1 MCNSQRSPLLGGR
14 GRFSD
19 SSKKKKKKNPEML
32 HLSDKLIDQA
42 R

>member
-1 MCNSQRSPLLGGR
+1 MSNSQRSPLLGGR

-19 SSKKKKKKNPEML
+19 SSKKKNPEML
-32 HLSDKLIDQA
+32 HLSDKLIDKA

>member
-1 MCNSQRSPLLGGR
+1 MSNSQRSPLLGGR

-19 SSKKKKKKNPEML
+19 SSKKKKKNPAML

-42 R
+42 L

>member
-1 MCNSQRSPLLGGR
+1 MSNSQRSPLLGGR

-19 SSKKKKKKNPEML
+19 SSKKKKNPEML